1 VVGDLAAPRHTKGG
15 SVRPEATNNQIT
27 GAFGSISEHDTGSRR
42 SLRARFLTLLAIVGP
57 GLIVMVGDNDAGGV
71 STYAQAGQNFGYS
84 LLWTLPLLI
93 PVLIVNQEMVAR
105 LGAVTGVGHGRL
117 IRERFGR
124 RWGNVSIGSIIV
136 LNFLIIVTE
145 FIGINLSMSYLGVSP
160 YVSVPLAVVL
170 LFAVTASGSF
180 RRWER
185 FMMLFVAVNAVIVP
199 LVLVTHPHFAAVA
212 RHAVVPGIRGG
223 ATSSAVL
230 LIISI
235 IGTTVAPW
243 QLYFQQSNIVDKKIT
258 PRWLNYERVDTI
270 LGSVI
275 VVVGAA
281 LLMAVTAATL
291 AHHGG
296 TNAYTDALGVARGLA
311 RHAGHTAGVL
321 FAILL
326 LNASVIGAAAVTL
339 ASSYALGDL
348 FGQRQSLGARVREAK
363 AFYGTFAGLLVVAG
377 LVTVLPGAPLGI
389 ITLAVQAMCGL
400 MLPSTTIFVLLL
412 CNDREVLG
420 PWVNTRLMN
429 AVSTVIVTVLAV
441 LSVTMMVSTLF
452 TGVNVVALLEGL
464 AAVAVLGL
472 LVGVPLQIRASGP
485 RPDFPGDRRDWRMP
499 RLTLLAPPATSAARR
514 LLLRSIAT
522 YLVVAG
528 TLLIVRV
535 VQLATS

>member
-1 VVGDLAAPRHTKGG
+1 VQSEQPIEQKI
-15 SVRPEATNNQIT
+15 S
-27 GAFGSISEHDTGSRR
+27 GAFGTIKDRDTGNRKGA
-42 SLRARFLTLLAIVGP
+42 RARLLTLLAIIGP

-93 PVLIVNQEMVAR
+93 PVLIINQEMVAR

-124 RWGNVSIGSIIV
+124 YWGNISISSILL
-136 LNFLIIVTE
+136 LNFLIIITE
-145 FIGINLSMSYLGVSP
+145 FIGVSLSMDYFGVSP
-160 YVSVPLAVVL
+160 YVSVPVAVVL
-170 LFAVTASGSF
+170 LFVVTASGSF
-180 RRWER
+180 QRWER
-185 FMMLFVAVNAVIVP
+185 FMMLFVAINFFVVP
-199 LVLVTHPHFAAVA
+199 LVWISKPHFSTVV
-212 RHAVVPGIRGG
+212 RHALVPGIRGG
-223 ATSSAVL
+223 ASSSAVL

-270 LGSVI
+270 IGSFI
-275 VVVGAA
+275 VVIGASA
-281 LLMAVTAATL
+281 LIAVCAAGF
-291 AHHGG
+291 AGHGG
-296 TNAYTDALGVARGLA
+296 SNSFTNALGVARGLG
-311 RHAGHTAGVL
+311 RHVGHGSGTL

-348 FGQRQSLGARVREAK
+348 AGGSRQSLNSRVRDAK
-363 AFYGTFAGLLVVAG
+363 GFFGTFAGLLVIAG
-377 LVTVLPGAPLGI
+377 IVTLIPGAPLGL

-420 PWVNTRLMN
+420 PWVNGRWLN
-429 AVSTVIVTVLAV
+429 VAATVIVTLLVV

-452 TGVNVVALLEGL
+452 TSINVVKLLTYLSILAGAGL
-464 AAVAVLGL
+464 VVGLPIGLRHAEAVATYD
-472 LVGVPLQIRASGP
+472 I
-485 RPDFPGDRRDWRMP
+485 DKRDWRTP
-499 RLTLLAPPATSAARR
+499 RLTLLAPLPISFARR
-514 LLLRSIAT
+514 VLLRAVGSYLIIAGAL
-522 YLVVAG
+522 LVVR
-528 TLLIVRV
+528 I